1 MAMEAKQR
9 KYQPSM
15 EQTEPITYSAV
26 FQENGWRRS
35 DRHTKD
41 RQAKTD
47 PIKGQEACL
56 LLTGIQ

>member
-1 MAMEAKQR
+1 MGSETKKVPAFDGADR
-9 KYQPSM
+9 
-15 EQTEPITYSAV
+15 TITYSAV
-26 FQENGWRRS
+26 FQENGWRKVRQAP
-35 DRHTKD
+35 KD